1 MRDKRSNRQGL
12 SAEAAIEAP
21 WCPTSRKMLEQR
33 QAAIEAGRARFAEMR
48 AARSATASSG
58 EATEDTLSL
67 LHRSQS
73 TTKLC
78 SSHSTCSASVSVQ
91 TTDAAAPEEP
101 TAEYGVVSAAAH
113 EHVVREAKTTLL
125 RQAHET
131 LTARAEL
138 ALQAEELEAAR
149 RAVEET
155 RAEGESKLREL
166 QAKRIRVACVESELK
181 RSRAEAEALA
191 AAKRR
196 LEEAL
201 AGQAATESGNGS
213 GSEAGGGGGG
223 GGTVRQIGAG
233 AAEFAAL
240 WAAQSRAEAAEA
252 GLTAAQEAEAR
263 AREEAAAA
271 REERDLA
278 LDAAARLGGE
288 AARLGGEV
296 EALEASRRL
305 EVVEWPR
312 REGSTASLL

>member
-1 MRDKRSNRQGL
+1 
-12 SAEAAIEAP
+12 
-21 WCPTSRKMLEQR
+21 MLEQR

-101 TAEYGVVSAAAH
+101 GVVSAAAH

-201 AGQAATESGNGS
+201 AGQAATEGGNGS

-233 AAEFAAL
+233 AAECAAL

-288 AARLGGEV
+288 VARLGGEA